1 MLAIQATFRAEELV
15 DISYRQMKEEEAR
28 RVATVEAF
36 NMAKKGVKVLNA
48 KLLKAEKEWKSAKA
62 VLEGAERQAETQRK

>member
-1 MLAIQATFRAEELV
+1 
-15 DISYRQMKEEEAR
+15 MKEEEAR

-48 KLLKAEKEWKSAKA
+48 KLLKAEKEWKSAEA